1 MRAMIQQKRQQK
13 RQQKCQR
20 KCQMS
25 ARQGRRGQRFGRGFT
40 LIEIMIAMAILAIV
54 SAIAIPIYTSYSE
67 NTYRGEAQADLLKCA
82 QGMERYASENFSYIG
97 ADDGSG
103 GLLGTICNTL
113 SDQRYTIS
121 VVSSRD
127 EFTLTATPNPGIME
141 DDGELEFGS
150 NGQRRWN
157 RNGAGFQDS
166 WQN

>member
-1 MRAMIQQKRQQK
+1 MRAIIQQHYP
-13 RQQKCQR
+13 
-20 KCQMS
+20 MS
-25 ARQGRRGQRFGRGFT
+25 SRPSLGSRRYGRGFT

-54 SAIAIPIYTSYSE
+54 SAVAIPIYTSYSE

-82 QGMERYASENFSYIG
+82 QGLERYASENFTYVG

-103 GLLGTICNTL
+103 ALLGTICNTL
-113 SDQRYTIS
+113 SDMRYTIS
-121 VVSSRD
+121 VVSTRD
-127 EFTLTATPNPGIME
+127 EFTLTATPTPGVME

-157 RNGAGFQDS
+157 RNGTGWQDN